1 MTVEELREQLNAVTQ
16 RLVDLHE
23 QIEREHTEEELNE
36 ERVAE
41 LEQEFARLERE
52 ARQLRRRIEIAE
64 TAERAR
70 REREAAEVA
79 AASADAGERARVEV
93 VQEEAVYRPDGH
105 HSFFRDLVRA
115 REGDLEAAD
124 RLRRHRAQTEP
135 ETRAIST
142 TDGSGGD
149 LVPPTYLI
157 SDYAEFARA
166 GRPLADAVGSLE
178 LPAGTDSVMVPRI
191 TGGTSAAIQT
201 TQNSAVSNTDMTSAT
216 VSSPVVTIAGQQVV
230 SRQLLEQSPVQVDRI
245 VLEDLARA
253 IAQQVDAQ
261 VIAGTGSGGQLRGLL
276 AVSGGVA
283 VTYTDTSPTVSELY
297 SAVANAIQQIHT
309 QRFASPTLIAMHP
322 RRWAWI
328 LAASD
333 AQGRP
338 LVTPYAG
345 QNLPA
350 QLERVAPQAIVGQMH
365 GLPVLVDPNIPT
377 NLGAGTDEDRILVLR
392 LEDLRLWES
401 TPRFMVGEQPLMQQL
416 SVAFVGYEYAAFIPD
431 RQPKSVGVI
440 AGTGL
445 VAPTF

>member
-1 MTVEELREQLNAVTQ
+1 MDVRELREQYAGALE
-16 RLVDLHE
+16 R
-23 QIEREHTEEELNE
+23 IERLA
-36 ERVAE
+36 AE
-41 LEQEFARLERE
+41 LEELEQRDDADPQEVERLEKEFTAAESE
-52 ARQLRRRIEIAE
+52 AKKLRARVERAE
-64 TAERAR
+64 AAERAR
-70 REREAAEVA
+70 KEREAAEVVE
-79 AASADAGERARVEV
+79 ASAEAGREARMEV
-93 VQEEAVYRPDGH
+93 VRDEPVYRPDGE
-105 HSFFRDLVRA
+105 HSFFRDLFEA
-115 REGDLEAAD
+115 RQGSVEAAE
-124 RLRRHRAQTEP
+124 RLSRHRAQSEQ
-135 ETRAIST
+135 RAIST

-149 LVPPTYLI
+149 LVPPAYLI

-166 GRPLADAVGSLE
+166 GRPLADAIGSLD

-191 TGGTSAAIQT
+191 TGGTSAALQT
-201 TQNSAVSNTDMTSAT
+201 TQNTAVSNTDMQTAT

-261 VIAGTGSGGQLRGLL
+261 VISGTGSGGQLRGLL

-283 VTYTDTSPTVSELY
+283 VTYTDTTPTVAELY
-297 SAVANAIQQIHT
+297 SQIANAIQQIHT
-309 QRFASPTLIAMHP
+309 TRFAPPTLIAMHP
-322 RRWAWI
+322 RRWAWL

-350 QLERVAPQAIVGQMH
+350 TLERVAPQAIVGQMQ

-377 NLGAGTDEDRILVLR
+377 NLGAGTNEDRILILR
-392 LEDLRLWES
+392 VEDLRLWES
-401 TPRFMVGEQPLMQQL
+401 APRFMVGEQTAMQNL
-416 SVAFVGYEYAAFIPD
+416 SVVFVGYEYAAFIPD

-440 AGTGL
+440 GGTGL
-445 VAPTF
+445 VAPAF

>member
-1 MTVEELREQLNAVTQ
+1 MDVRELREQLETVTQ
-16 RLVDLHE
+16 RLVDLHGE
-23 QIEREHTEEELNE
+23 IERAYESDEVDE
-36 ERVAE
+36 ERVTH
-41 LEQEFARLERE
+41 LEQEFERCQRDAE
-52 ARQLRRRIEIAE
+52 QLRRRIERAE
-64 TAERAR
+64 AAERAR
-70 REREAAEVA
+70 KEAEAVQVA

-93 VQEEAVYRPDGH
+93 GQEEPVYRPDGE
-105 HSFFRDLVRA
+105 HSFFRDLAAA
-115 REGDLEAAD
+115 REGDIEAAE
-124 RLRRHRAQTEP
+124 RLRRHRTQTGTEQ
-135 ETRAIST
+135 RAIST

-166 GRPLADAVGSLE
+166 GRPLADAIGSLE

-191 TGGTSAAIQT
+191 TGGTTAAIQT
-201 TQNSAVSNTDMTSAT
+201 TQNTAVSNTDMQSAT

-283 VTYTDTSPTVSELY
+283 VTYTDTTPTVQELY

-309 QRFASPTLIAMHP
+309 TRFAAPTLIAMHP

-377 NLGAGTDEDRILVLR
+377 NLGAGTNEDRILVLR

-401 TPRFMVGEQPLMQQL
+401 APRFMVGEQPLMQQL